1 MAGIAATKFQTTRT
15 LIRATWVSRVFAP
28 NQLTPTH
35 QVRFYSSSSDA
46 SKCGIEKLKKV
57 SDEIKEKAAS
67 HTGYATSQSK
77 EAAGKAE
84 NIAEKAKQSA
94 QEAWDATKD
103 TAQKVQR
110 TVAEK
115 AEESATAVKD
125 NIEAAK
131 RSFNNK
137 K

>member
-28 NQLTPTH
+28 NQLTPIH
-35 QVRFYSSSSDA
+35 QVWFSSSSDA

-57 SDEIKEKAAS
+57 SEEIKEKAAS

>member
-1 MAGIAATKFQTTRT
+1 MAGLAAKKFQTTHT
-15 LIRATWVSRVFAP
+15 LVRAAWVSRV
-28 NQLTPTH
+28 TSTH
-35 QVRFYSSSSDA
+35 QVRFSSSSDA
-46 SKCGIEKLKKV
+46 AKHGIEKLKKV
-57 SDEIKEKAAS
+57 SEEIKEKAAS

-103 TAQKVQR
+103 TAHKVQS

-115 AEESATAVKD
+115 AEESATVVKD

-131 RSFNNK
+131 RSLNNK